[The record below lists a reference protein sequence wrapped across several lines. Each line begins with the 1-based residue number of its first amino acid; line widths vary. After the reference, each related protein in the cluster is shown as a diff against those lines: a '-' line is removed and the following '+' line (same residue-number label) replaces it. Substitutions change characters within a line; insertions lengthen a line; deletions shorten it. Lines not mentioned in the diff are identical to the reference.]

1 MDAAAPPSPGADRRR
16 QAERAGLGA
25 GRGLWT
31 GPSTSGSPQG
41 AREQSQGTGLLRL
54 LLLGKRGSGKSATG
68 NTILGRAVFKSEFSH
83 HMVTQ
88 SCQRESGVVRGRTV
102 TVIDTPDL
110 FSSLARTSA
119 DVRQGHLQRCQE
131 LCTPGLHALLLV
143 TPIGHYTVEDE
154 ETIEGIR
161 RALGAEAMRRMVVV
175 FTRADELDQDSLQDY
190 IDSKESLQELARAA
204 GGGCCA
210 FNNKVDEGQRGSQV
224 RQLLGMV
231 QRLVEKS
238 PRPYR
243 VDFIEDSRL
252 QAYGLEA
259 TCQGGESPC
268 GPKMRHLQTPEPE
281 QNPETLELKVLLVG
295 RRGVG
300 KSTAGNSILGKRAF
314 ETRFSEQS
322 VTQTFHSESRMW
334 RGKRVLVVDGP
345 DPLLWEND
353 DSALR
358 KHTFPGPHAFLLV
371 VPVGSASDTLDKV
384 FLAIKKRFGEKSTGH
399 TIILFTREEDQDI
412 NTFIGRDG
420 TLCGFIQKCANGL
433 SFSSYLA
440 TVEEKQRQVDS
451 LLERV
456 EAVVQQNGDKPCVF
470 RDKETLTIVL
480 VGRSGAGKSATGNS
494 VLGRT
499 AFLSQLRAQPV
510 TETCQSGTRR
520 VDWQDIV
527 VVDTP
532 SFHQMRGV
540 PRDPSWI
547 EEQVS
552 RCCPKGLKIF
562 VLVLQAGRITEED
575 KIAVEQLK
583 TIFGEDV
590 MKYVIVLF
598 TRKED
603 LGDDKFEDYI
613 NATDNKILKKIL
625 QKCKGRV
632 CAFNNRETGPAQEKQ
647 VKTLLKMANDLRM
660 SFDRNASF
668 SIFTSVSQWFWP

>member
-41 AREQSQGTGLLRL
+41 AHEQSQGTGLLRL

-175 FTRADELDQDSLQDY
+175 FTRADEQDHGSLQDY

-238 PRPYR
+238 PRPYL

-252 QAYGLEA
+252 QAYGHEA
-259 TCQGGESPC
+259 PSQGGERPC
-268 GPKMRHLQTPEPE
+268 
-281 QNPETLELKVLLVG
+281 
-295 RRGVG
+295 
-300 KSTAGNSILGKRAF
+300 
-314 ETRFSEQS
+314 
-322 VTQTFHSESRMW
+322 
-334 RGKRVLVVDGP
+334 
-345 DPLLWEND
+345 
-353 DSALR
+353 
-358 KHTFPGPHAFLLV
+358 
-371 VPVGSASDTLDKV
+371 
-384 FLAIKKRFGEKSTGH
+384 
-399 TIILFTREEDQDI
+399 
-412 NTFIGRDG
+412 
-420 TLCGFIQKCANGL
+420 
-433 SFSSYLA
+433 
-440 TVEEKQRQVDS
+440 
-451 LLERV
+451 
-456 EAVVQQNGDKPCVF
+456 
-470 RDKETLTIVL
+470 ETLTIVL

-520 VDWQDIV
+520 VDWQDVV

-547 EEQVS
+547 KEQVS
-552 RCCPKGLKIF
+552 RCCPKGPKIF
-562 VLVLQAGRITEED
+562 VLVLQVGRITEED
-575 KIAVEQLK
+575 RIAVKQLK
-583 TIFGEDV
+583 TVFGKDV

-613 NATDNKILKKIL
+613 SATKNKTLKKIL
-625 QKCKGRV
+625 RKCKGRV
-632 CAFNNRETGPAQEKQ
+632 CAFNNRETGPAQENQ
-647 VKTLLKMANDLRM
+647 VKTLLKMVNDLRKN
-660 SFDRNASF
+660 FDGHGYDFERGDTRKPFIHVHN
-668 SIFTSVSQWFWP
+668 